1 MSFCI
6 QRLIVSIGLVQ
17 KVPDRHF
24 IVNMMQFGASP
35 LPEVLNL
42 VCRCVCD
49 KFVTGFVTGAKPVQI
64 SSQVLSIDY
73 P

>member
-6 QRLIVSIGLVQ
+6 QSIVMNTGLVQ
-17 KVPDRHF
+17 KVSDRYF
-24 IVNMMQFGASP
+24 CVNMMHFGVSP
-35 LPEVLNL
+35 LSEVLNL